1 MCKYDIEKL
10 IKFLTEAF
18 AFGIMCIVFGA
29 FYVLLFFMANP

>member
-1 MCKYDIEKL
+1 MCRYDF

-29 FYVLLFFMANP
+29 FYVLLFFMAN